1 VIRPWPA
8 RAAVSALFFAN
19 GFGMG
24 AWASAIAPL
33 QARLALSPSAL
44 SLALLAMAAGAVIA
58 MPLAP
63 ALSARLGGSGRAT
76 AIASLLWAPVL
87 AAPGLAPGL
96 WALVAATFVFGAVN
110 GLMDVAMNAHGT
122 VVERTWGGA
131 IMSSF
136 HAAWSCGGILG
147 AGFGAAALHAGL
159 GAGGLLGCSAAAA
172 FAAVVAANFWLGP
185 GERAGHSGPVYRL
198 PDPKLIGLA
207 LVALFAMLTEGAMI
221 DWSALYLTLVAHAST
236 GFAAGGYGVF
246 AAAMFAGRLVGDVA
260 VRTAGRRRVVAL
272 GAALA
277 ALGVALA
284 VIWPAPG
291 VVLIGYGLMGLGLAN
306 LVPAVFSQSA
316 ARAASPAAGVA
327 MAATVGYAGF
337 MLGPVIIGAAAG
349 ILSLRVGFA
358 LLLGALVAIVALER
372 GAHDTAA

>member
-1 VIRPWPA
+1 VRRPWPA
-8 RAAVSALFFAN
+8 RAAVSVLFLAN
-19 GFGMG
+19 GFGIG

-33 QARLALSPSAL
+33 QARLALSPATL
-44 SLALLAMAAGAVIA
+44 SVALLAMAAGAVIA

-63 ALSARLGGSGRAT
+63 ALSARIGGSGRAT
-76 AIASLLWAPVL
+76 AVAALLWAPFL

-96 WALVAATFVFGAVN
+96 SALVAATFVFGALN

-122 VVERTWGGA
+122 LVERAWGGA

-159 GAGGLLGCSAAAA
+159 GSAGLLGFSAAAM
-172 FAAVVAANFWLGP
+172 FALIAAASFWLGP
-185 GERAGHSGPVYRL
+185 GESVARSGPVYRL

-221 DWSALYLTLVAHAST
+221 DWGALYLTLVAHASAD
-236 GFAAGGYGVF
+236 FAAGGYGVF
-246 AAAMFAGRLVGDVA
+246 AGAMFAGRLVGDAA
-260 VRTAGRRRVVAL
+260 VRAAGRRQVVAL

-277 ALGVALA
+277 ALGVGLV

-291 VVLIGYGLMGLGLAN
+291 VVL
-306 LVPAVFSQSA
+306 
-316 ARAASPAAGVA
+316 
-327 MAATVGYAGF
+327 VG
-337 MLGPVIIGAAAG
+337 
-349 ILSLRVGFA
+349 
-358 LLLGALVAIVALER
+358 
-372 GAHDTAA
+372 

>member
-1 VIRPWPA
+1 VSRPWPA
-8 RAAVSALFFAN
+8 RAAVSALFLAN
-19 GFGMG
+19 GFGIG

-33 QARLALSPSAL
+33 QARLALSPATL
-44 SLALLAMAAGAVIA
+44 SVALLAMAAGAVIA

-63 ALSARLGGSGRAT
+63 ALSARIGGSGRAS
-76 AIASLLWAPVL
+76 AVAALLWAPVL
-87 AAPGLAPGL
+87 ATLGLSPGLS
-96 WALVAATFVFGAVN
+96 ALVAATFVFGALN

-122 VVERTWGGA
+122 VVERAWGGA

-147 AGFGAAALHAGL
+147 AGFGAVALHAGL
-159 GAGGLLGCSAAAA
+159 GAAGLLGLSAAAT
-172 FAAVVAANFWLGP
+172 FALIAAASVWLGP
-185 GERAGHSGPVYRL
+185 GERAVRGGPVYRL

-236 GFAAGGYGVF
+236 DFAAGGYGVF
-246 AAAMFAGRLVGDVA
+246 AGAMFAGRLVGDAA
-260 VRTAGRRRVVAL
+260 VRAAGRRQVVAL
-272 GAALA
+272 GAVLA

-291 VVLIGYGLMGLGLAN
+291 VVMIGYGLMGLGLAN

-349 ILSLRVGFA
+349 IFSLRIGFA
-358 LLLGALVAIVALER
+358 LLLAALAAIVALER
-372 GAHDTAA
+372 GTHEAT

>member
-1 VIRPWPA
+1 VSRPWPA
-8 RAAVSALFFAN
+8 RAAVSALFLAN
-19 GFGMG
+19 GFGIG

-33 QARLALSPSAL
+33 QARLDLSPTSL
-44 SLALLAMAAGAVIA
+44 SLALLSMAAGAVIA

-63 ALSARLGGSGRAT
+63 ALSARLGGSGRA
-76 AIASLLWAPVL
+76 AAVASLLWAPVVV
-87 AAPGLAPGL
+87 APGLAPGL
-96 WALVAATFVFGAVN
+96 WPLVAATFVFGALN

-147 AGFGAAALHAGL
+147 AGFGAVALRAGL
-159 GAGGLLGCSAAAA
+159 AAAGLLGFSAAAA
-172 FAAVVAANFWLGP
+172 FAAVFAASFWLGP
-185 GERAGHSGPVYRL
+185 GDRAGRSGPVYRL

-236 GFAAGGYGVF
+236 DFAAGGYGVF
-246 AAAMFAGRLVGDVA
+246 AGAMFAGRVLGDAA
-260 VRTAGRRRVVAL
+260 VRMAGRRRVVAF

-284 VIWPAPG
+284 VLWPAPG
-291 VVLIGYGLMGLGLAN
+291 LVLVGYGLMGLGLAN

-337 MLGPVIIGAAAG
+337 MLGPVFIGAAAG
-349 ILSLRVGFA
+349 IFSLRIGFA
-358 LLLGALVAIVALER
+358 LLMGALAAIVVIER
-372 GAHDTAA
+372 GTDEAT